1 MASTLVQF
9 LLFFFMLF
17 TIKATNTINEK
28 HDSSNIIGLGSLLYP
43 TGGNSSWPSSSG
55 HFAFGFY
62 PHGSGFAVGI
72 WLVSPSENTTTVVWT
87 ANRDAPPVT
96 SKSMLNL
103 TEQGLLLQNRK
114 GDLHRDID
122 SRDSD
127 SKSVYMASMQDSGNF
142 VLYDE
147 HSNVIWQ
154 SFDDPTDTILGGK
167 NLTEGDYLVSSM
179 SKSDHSTGRF
189 LLGVQKD
196 GNIVAYPFHSFR
208 GLEDAYWDS
217 NTSYRINHQQLSLS
231 IQGVLCL
238 NVGET
243 AGSTVSSN
251 CSHRDDDPYCV
262 SSRRVCFNNRN
273 EPRKKSHNNTTS
285 IYRATLEIDGNFRL
299 YEHQF
304 NFEGNNTATSS
315 RAVMLWQLLK
325 DKCQVKGFCGLNSY
339 CSLNMSGDA
348 VCKCYP
354 GFIPSEPKSSPNMP
368 VDCIQMHNKDC
379 ESSESQLLLYKF
391 IYFKNMSWGD
401 VPYSVIPV
409 MKMETCEKTCQQDCV
424 CGGAI
429 YTNGTCN
436 IYRLPLIYCRVQ
448 NDSSAVSVTLLKVP
462 SSKTATITPP
472 SPSSNNTSMP
482 KPAVSSKNCRY
493 FTRCVVD
500 NKRTLIMILS
510 LTLGVVSLICL
521 VFAVSVFFTYRHQ
534 VKRYA
539 MLSESEKLEFT
550 EECSL
555 RSFSFDEL
563 AKSTGGFS
571 DEIGRGSFGAVYKG
585 KIGNNNKSIAVKRLE
600 EKIAD
605 EGEREFQA
613 EITTIARTHHR
624 NLVKLIGFCI
634 EGSKKLLVYEFV
646 SKGSLENLLFEGEM
660 GLSWKE
666 RLKLALDVA
675 RGLLY
680 LHEECEV
687 RIIHFNINPRNILM
701 DEAGTAKISDFGFAR
716 LLKRGHSRIKMGDDD
731 TSRYLAPELQKE
743 DASVSVKADIY
754 SFGVVVLEIICRRS
768 IEMNISSADEILL
781 SNWVYQC
788 FAARQLNKLI
798 THDEKDVDWKILERM
813 VKVGLWCVQ
822 DHQSLRPLMK
832 NVILML
838 EGLKDIPV
846 PPSPV
851 RLLE

>member
-1 MASTLVQF
+1 MASSLVQF
-9 LLFFFMLF
+9 LLFFFMVI
-17 TIKATNTINEK
+17 TIKATNTTNEK
-28 HDSSNIIGLGSLLYP
+28 HDSSIIGLGSLLYP
-43 TGGNSSWPSSSG
+43 TGGNTSWPSSSG
-55 HFAFGFY
+55 HFSFGFY
-62 PHGSGFAVGI
+62 PQGSDFAVGI

-96 SKSMLNL
+96 SKSILNL
-103 TEQGLLLQNRK
+103 TDQGLLLQNRK

-127 SKSVYMASMQDSGNF
+127 SKSVYMASMLDSGNF

-154 SFDDPTDTILGGK
+154 SFDYPTDTIIGGQ

-179 SKSDHSTGRF
+179 SKSDHSSGRF
-189 LLGVQKD
+189 YLGVQNY
-196 GNIVAYPFHSFR
+196 GNIVVAYPFYSFR
-208 GLEDAYWDS
+208 RDGDAYLNQQGFLCSSGGERDI
-217 NTSYRINHQQLSLS
+217 SYNSYYRL
-231 IQGVLCL
+231 
-238 NVGET
+238 
-243 AGSTVSSN
+243 
-251 CSHRDDDPYCV
+251 
-262 SSRRVCFNNRN
+262 CFNNINRPGN
-273 EPRKKSHNNTTS
+273 KSHNNTTS
-285 IYRATLEIDGNFRL
+285 IYRATLGVDGNLRL

-304 NFEGNNTATSS
+304 HFVQGNNSS
-315 RAVMLWQLLK
+315 RVVMLWQALNDTCL
-325 DKCQVKGFCGLNSY
+325 VKGFCGLNSY
-339 CSLNMSGDA
+339 CSSNITGDA
-348 VCKCYP
+348 VCECYP
-354 GFIPSEPKSSPNMP
+354 GFIPSKTKSRPNMP
-368 VDCIQMHNKDC
+368 MDCAQMLSKDDC
-379 ESSESQLLLYKF
+379 ESSENRTSLF
-391 IYFKNMSWGD
+391 NFTNFKNMSWGD
-401 VPYSVIPV
+401 IPYYVIPV
-409 MKMETCEKTCQQDCV
+409 LKMETCEKVCQEDCV

-429 YTNGTCN
+429 YTNGICN
-436 IYRLPLIYCRVQ
+436 KYRLPLIYGRVQ
-448 NDSSAVSVTLLKVP
+448 NDSSTMSVALLKIP
-462 SSKTATITPP
+462 SSTI
-472 SPSSNNTSMP
+472 SMI
-482 KPAVSSKNCRY
+482 
-493 FTRCVVD
+493 VVD
-500 NKRTLIMILS
+500 NKRNLIMILS
-510 LTLGVVSLICL
+510 VTLAFVSLICL
-521 VFAVSVFFTYRHQ
+521 VFALSIFFTYRRQ
-534 VKRYA
+534 VNRYA

-646 SKGSLENLLFEGEM
+646 SKGSLANLLFEGEM

-687 RIIHFNINPRNILM
+687 RIIHCNINPRNILM
-701 DEAGTAKISDFGFAR
+701 DEAWTAKISDFGFAR
-716 LLKRGHSRIKMGDDD
+716 LLKRSDSRIKIGDDD

-754 SFGVVVLEIICRRS
+754 SFGVVLLEITCCRRS
-768 IEMNISSADEILL
+768 IEMNDISSADEILL

-788 FAARQLNKLI
+788 FAAGQLNKLI

-822 DHQSLRPLMK
+822 GHQSQRPAMK

-846 PPSPV
+846 PPSPA